1 MAYVL
6 GGSDNENYGFTFAIA
21 NFALRAMHESMGLV
35 NMTNVVLPTQGNQF
49 LVPNFAPIT
58 YQDFN
63 PAGGP
68 TSPWNTGNAA
78 VQNPALIQTSIL
90 ASPAVATTAF
100 DVFYGWTTSFQL
112 AATLGAELGDSFAEK
127 VDQRVTQAFANA
139 TSAETDGT
147 ATPVNTTTGFKPTPL
162 NTYYATS
169 ADGYTRVKQLGA
181 LELVPSG
188 TSLSFTGNVANGAT
202 AGFTTSSVLEL
213 IRFAK
218 QQFKVARMSGSPV
231 IVLDSNGYVTEATSG
246 APGGSGSSLTR
257 LLSELTGGA
266 VSGPSSG
273 GSNLSALGNELLS
286 TGKIENVYGCM
297 VMFTTFLQYIAGDA
311 SNKRYINGAY
321 EPCLVGAYFG
331 DSALFTVMKEGLQIK
346 IGEVPGG
353 LQNWLTG
360 LGYFGSG
367 VGDQRRGGAINIQQ
381 DARS

>member
-6 GGSDNENYGFTFAIA
+6 GGSDGENYGFTFAIA

-35 NMTNVVLPTQGNQF
+35 NMTNVVTPTQGNQF

-68 TSPWNTGNAA
+68 TAPWNTGNAA
-78 VQNPALIQTSIL
+78 VQNPALSQTSIL

-100 DVFYGWTTSFQL
+100 DIFYGWTTSFQL

-127 VDQRVTQAFANA
+127 VDQRVTQAFADTTN
-139 TSAETDGT
+139 SYTDGT
-147 ATPVNTTTGFKPTPL
+147 ATPVNTTTGFKPTPG
-162 NTYYATS
+162 NTFYPQS
-169 ADGYTRVKQLGA
+169 ADGFYRVLRLGA
-181 LELVPSG
+181 LELLP
-188 TSLSFTGNVANGAT
+188 AGAT
-202 AGFTTSSVLEL
+202 TGYTFTSGFTTNSVLEL

-218 QQFKVARMSGSPV
+218 QQFKVARMAGSPV
-231 IVLDSNGYVTEATSG
+231 IVLDSNGFVTEADV

-273 GSNLSALGNELLS
+273 GSNLSALGNELLAS
-286 TGKIENVYGCM
+286 GKIENIYGCM
-297 VMFTTFLQYIAGDA
+297 VMFTTFLQHASRTIAGNA
-311 SNKRYINGAY
+311 TT
-321 EPCLVGAYFG
+321 PCLVGAYFG

-346 IGEVPGG
+346 LGEVPGG

-360 LGYFGSG
+360 VGYFGSG
-367 VGDQRRGGAINIQQ
+367 VGDQRRGGAINIVQ
-381 DARS
+381 DA